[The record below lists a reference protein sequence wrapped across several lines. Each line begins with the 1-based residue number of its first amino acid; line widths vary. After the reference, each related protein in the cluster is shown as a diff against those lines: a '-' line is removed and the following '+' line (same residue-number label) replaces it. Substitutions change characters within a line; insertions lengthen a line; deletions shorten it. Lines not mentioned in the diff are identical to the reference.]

1 MIPRPRQTPE
11 DVEVGHIMEGEEAG
25 LPIYAALGAR
35 PKRPLP
41 PLPVPPPKPSRLRV
55 VAEVHP
61 SSRSSESSTYFEVE
75 EEGRRGRV
83 EDSYLCRRTRG
94 PEAEKTPT
102 RGGWTIFLL
111 CIFDIFYWLV
121 IDFSIFLQYFVLFEY
136 FFLPMNFYSHAKF
149 LFYWRVKCWM
159 LICQNAFTLF

>member
-41 PLPVPPPKPSRLRV
+41 PLPKPARLRV

-61 SSRSSESSTYFEVE
+61 SSRSSDSSTYFEVE
-75 EEGRRGRV
+75 EE
-83 EDSYLCRRTRG
+83 
-94 PEAEKTPT
+94 AEE
-102 RGGWTIFLL
+102 
-111 CIFDIFYWLV
+111 V
-121 IDFSIFLQYFVLFEY
+121 V
-136 FFLPMNFYSHAKF
+136 
-149 LFYWRVKCWM
+149 
-159 LICQNAFTLF
+159 